1 MDILL
6 ENLIKKQI
14 QTSKVF
20 NPSSSYASVRRLV
33 VDWMCELCE
42 VLKFQEETIHH
53 AVAVFDLFLSKED
66 NMTQLKRV
74 HSNRESGQIVQLV
87 AVTCI
92 LISAKFYEKTYP
104 AVDRL
109 NEIINSPFSF
119 DDFIQMEAF
128 ILEFTEWQLDFI
140 TSFDILQ
147 LLLAQG
153 VLLNT
158 D

>member
-1 MDILL
+1 
-6 ENLIKKQI
+6 
-14 QTSKVF
+14 
-20 NPSSSYASVRRLV
+20 
-33 VDWMCELCE
+33 
-42 VLKFQEETIHH
+42 
-53 AVAVFDLFLSKED
+53 
-66 NMTQLKRV
+66 MTQLKRV

-109 NEIINSPFSF
+109 NEIINSPFIF